1 MSALMLAAIV
11 LMTAMQ
17 SGPQTELE
25 TIVRDNMSNVE
36 DAKQA
41 VARTPAEWAALW
53 RLHAGD
59 QAPLPKIDFSRRTV
73 VAVFL
78 GTRPTAGYAVEVSGT
93 KPVGKTLVVEWRER
107 SPKPGAVLAQVLT
120 SPSHLVS
127 IPRFEGEITFQK
139 VGP

>member
-11 LMTAMQ
+11 LTAAMQ
-17 SGPQTELE
+17 GGPQELE
-25 TIVRDNMSNVE
+25 TIIRDNTSNVE

-41 VARTPAEWAALW
+41 VARTPGEWEALW
-53 RLHAGD
+53 RLHAG
-59 QAPLPKIDFSRRTV
+59 ARTPLPKIDFSKRTV

-78 GTRPTAGYAVEVSGT
+78 GTRPSAGYAVEVSGT
-93 KPVGKTLVVEWRER
+93 RPVGKTLVVEWREQAPR
-107 SPKPGAVLAQVLT
+107 PGEVSAQVMT

-127 IPRFEGEITFQK
+127 IPRFEGQITFQK